1 MIEIDHKVYGKIFF
15 QYEVE
20 EESECVLCVHINVCH
35 NDMSQLCINHE
46 RNDSQPYY
54 PESCKCCTHYY
65 SSHDSGRCK
74 KVKCFVCRHEI
85 PVNKIDK
92 KGFSTWQIKNSW

>member
-54 PESCKCCTHYY
+54 PES
-65 SSHDSGRCK
+65 
-74 KVKCFVCRHEI
+74 
-85 PVNKIDK
+85 
-92 KGFSTWQIKNSW
+92 